1 LRDQVWRVFFIRT
14 RLQSTAP
21 KDATTMNQRART
33 TGLVAAFILAVAAFP
48 AMAAPAP
55 DATQMRAKISAYV
68 ENALATQGG
77 SRILFKVDTDALR
90 EAIVMDLRDEVFQ
103 IVHDGRIPFAGLALR
118 EGGVEVRI
126 ANASDRQKVANKL
139 IPTTQAPPPTQTAPT
154 VTVTD
159 SGDGLIRFMPTDSR
173 FAGRLD
179 ELLRQSIEMIAQ
191 RLRDSGIRLADA
203 QPDGA
208 DRIRV
213 LLPGVRD
220 PERVTAIFSK
230 RPHVAFRLVDVSM
243 PPAEALKGAPPPGSE
258 ILYHFKSSEP
268 YLILKE
274 IAMEGDD
281 IVDVSPGFDQRTNEP
296 IATFRFNGRGARRF
310 AHITE
315 ENIGKPFAIVADDK
329 VLAVP
334 VIREPI
340 RGGSGQIA
348 GNFTLEDANRVAM
361 LLRSGTL
368 PGRLSVVDRKLVEP
382 DANAAK

>member
-1 LRDQVWRVFFIRT
+1 LADILHRDGLPLPPEEV
-14 RLQSTAP
+14 
-21 KDATTMNQRART
+21 TTMNQRART
-33 TGLVAAFILAVAAFP
+33 TGFAVAFILAFAFP
-48 AMAAPAP
+48 ATAAPAP
-55 DATQMRAKISAYV
+55 DAAQMRAKISAYV

-126 ANASDRQKVANKL
+126 ANANDRQKVASKL
-139 IPTTQAPPPTQTAPT
+139 VPPTQVPPT
-154 VTVTD
+154 VTVAD
-159 SGDGLIRFMPTDSR
+159 SGDGLIRFMPTDTR
-173 FAGRLD
+173 FAGRLN
-179 ELLRQSIEMIAQ
+179 ELLQQSIEMIAQ

-203 QPDGA
+203 QPDEP

-220 PERVTAIFSK
+220 PERVAAIFSK
-230 RPHVAFRLVDVSM
+230 RAHVAFRMVDVSM
-243 PPAEALKGAPPPGSE
+243 TPAEALKGAPPPGSE
-258 ILYHFKSSEP
+258 ILYHFKSNEP
-268 YLILKE
+268 YLVLKE

-281 IVDVSPGFDQRTNEP
+281 IIDVSPGFDQRTDEP
-296 IATFRFNGRGARRF
+296 IATFRFNGLGARRF

-315 ENIGKPFAIVADDK
+315 ENIGKPFAVVADDK
-329 VLAVP
+329 VLSAP

-348 GNFTLEDANRVAM
+348 GNLTLEDANRVAM

-368 PGRLSVVDRKLVEP
+368 PGRLSVVDQKVVEP
-382 DANAAK
+382 EANAAK

>member
-1 LRDQVWRVFFIRT
+1 MH
-14 RLQSTAP
+14 A
-21 KDATTMNQRART
+21 RART
-33 TGLVAAFILAVAAFP
+33 TGLVVAFILAFAAIP
-48 AMAAPAP
+48 AIAAPAP
-55 DATQMRAKISAYV
+55 DAAQMRAKISAYV

-77 SRILFKVDTDALR
+77 SRILFKVDSDALR

-118 EGGVEVRI
+118 DGGVEVRI
-126 ANASDRQKVANKL
+126 ANTSDRQKVASKL
-139 IPTTQAPPPTQTAPT
+139 VPATQAPPT

-173 FAGRLD
+173 FAGRLN
-179 ELLRQSIEMIAQ
+179 ELLQQSIEMIAQ

-203 QPDGA
+203 QPDGT

-220 PERVTAIFSK
+220 PERVAAIFSK
-230 RPHVAFRLVDVSM
+230 RAHVAFRLVDVSM
-243 PPAEALKGAPPPGSE
+243 TPTEALKGAPPPGSE
-258 ILYHFKSSEP
+258 ILYHFKSNEP
-268 YLILKE
+268 YLVLKE

-281 IVDVSPGFDQRTNEP
+281 IIDVSPGFDQRTDEP
-296 IATFRFNGRGARRF
+296 IATFRFNGRGTRRF

-315 ENIGKPFAIVADDK
+315 ENIGKPFAVVADDK
-329 VLAVP
+329 VLSAP

-348 GNFTLEDANRVAM
+348 GNLTLEDANRVAM

-368 PGRLSVVDRKLVEP
+368 PGRLSVVDRQLVEP

>member
-1 LRDQVWRVFFIRT
+1 
-14 RLQSTAP
+14 
-21 KDATTMNQRART
+21 MNQRART
-33 TGLVAAFILAVAAFP
+33 TGLIVAFILAFAAIP
-48 AMAAPAP
+48 AIAAPAP
-55 DATQMRAKISAYV
+55 DAAQMRAKISAYV

-77 SRILFKVDTDALR
+77 SRIQFKVDTDALR

-118 EGGVEVRI
+118 DGGVEVRI
-126 ANASDRQKVANKL
+126 ANAGDRQKVVSKL
-139 IPTTQAPPPTQTAPT
+139 VPATQAPPT

-173 FAGRLD
+173 FAGRLS
-179 ELLRQSIEMIAQ
+179 ELVQQSIEMIAQ

-203 QPDGA
+203 QPDGT

-213 LLPGVRD
+213 LLPGVKD
-220 PERVTAIFSK
+220 PERVAAIFSE
-230 RPHVAFRLVDVSM
+230 RAHVAFRMVDVSM
-243 PPAEALKGAPPPGSE
+243 TPTEALKGALPPGSE
-258 ILYHFKSSEP
+258 ILYHFKSNEP
-268 YLILKE
+268 YLVLKE
-274 IAMEGDD
+274 VAMEGND
-281 IVDVSPGFDQRTNEP
+281 IIDVSPGFDQRTDEP
-296 IATFRFNGRGARRF
+296 IASFRFNGRGARRF

-329 VLAVP
+329 VLSAP

-348 GNFTLEDANRVAM
+348 GNLTLEDANRVAM

-368 PGRLSVVDRKLVEP
+368 PGRLSVVDRQLVEP

>member
-1 LRDQVWRVFFIRT
+1 LRDQVWQVFFITT

-21 KDATTMNQRART
+21 KDATTMNERART
-33 TGLVAAFILAVAAFP
+33 TGLVAAFILAFAAIP
-48 AMAAPAP
+48 AIAAPAP
-55 DATQMRAKISAYV
+55 DAAQMRAKISAYV

-77 SRILFKVDTDALR
+77 SRIVFKVDSDALR

-126 ANASDRQKVANKL
+126 ANANDRQKVVSKL
-139 IPTTQAPPPTQTAPT
+139 VPTMQAAPT

-159 SGDGLIRFMPTDSR
+159 SGDGLIRFVPTDSR
-173 FAGRLD
+173 FNGRLN
-179 ELLRQSIEMIAQ
+179 ELVQQSIQMIEQ
-191 RLRDSGIRLADA
+191 RLHDNGIRLTVAL
-203 QPDGA
+203 PDGS

-220 PERVTAIFSK
+220 PERVAAIFSK
-230 RPHVAFRLVDVSM
+230 RAHVAFRLIDESM
-243 PPAEALKGAPPPGSE
+243 TPTEALKGAPPPGSE
-258 ILYHFKSSEP
+258 ILYHFKSNEP
-268 YLILKE
+268 YLVLKE

-281 IVDVSPGFDQRTNEP
+281 IIDVSPGFDQRTDEP

-329 VLAVP
+329 VLSAP

-348 GNFTLEDANRVAM
+348 GNLTLEDANRVAM

-368 PGRLSVVDRKLVEP
+368 PGRLTVVDRQLVEP

>member
-1 LRDQVWRVFFIRT
+1 
-14 RLQSTAP
+14 
-21 KDATTMNQRART
+21 MNQRART
-33 TGLVAAFILAVAAFP
+33 TGFAVAFILAFAFP
-48 AMAAPAP
+48 ATAAPAP
-55 DATQMRAKISAYV
+55 DAAQELVRMRAKISAYV

-77 SRILFKVDTDALR
+77 SRIVFKVDSDALR

-118 EGGVEVRI
+118 DGGVEVRI
-126 ANASDRQKVANKL
+126 ANASDRQKLASKL
-139 IPTTQAPPPTQTAPT
+139 VPPTQAAPT

-173 FAGRLD
+173 FAGRLN
-179 ELLRQSIEMIAQ
+179 ELLQQSIEMIAQ

-203 QPDGA
+203 QPDEP

-220 PERVTAIFSK
+220 SERVAAIFSK
-230 RPHVAFRLVDVSM
+230 RAHVAFRMVDVSM
-243 PPAEALKGAPPPGSE
+243 TPAEALKSAPPPGSE
-258 ILYHFKSSEP
+258 ILYHFKSNEP
-268 YLILKE
+268 YLVLKE

-281 IVDVSPGFDQRTNEP
+281 IIDVSPGFDQRTDEP

-329 VLAVP
+329 VLSAP

-348 GNFTLEDANRVAM
+348 GNLTLEDANRVAM

-368 PGRLSVVDRKLVEP
+368 PGHLSVVDQQLVEP

>member
-1 LRDQVWRVFFIRT
+1 M
-14 RLQSTAP
+14 
-21 KDATTMNQRART
+21 KERART
-33 TGLVAAFILAVAAFP
+33 TRLIVAFILAFAFP
-48 AMAAPAP
+48 AAAAPAP
-55 DATQMRAKISAYV
+55 DAAQMRAKISAYV

-77 SRILFKVDTDALR
+77 SRILFKVDSDALR

-126 ANASDRQKVANKL
+126 ANANDRQKVVSKL
-139 IPTTQAPPPTQTAPT
+139 VPATQASPT
-154 VTVTD
+154 VTVAD
-159 SGDGLIRFMPTDSR
+159 SGDGLIRFTPTDSR
-173 FAGRLD
+173 FAGRLN
-179 ELLRQSIEMIAQ
+179 ELVQQSIEMIAQ

-220 PERVTAIFSK
+220 PERVAAIFSK
-230 RPHVAFRLVDVSM
+230 RAHVVFRLVDESM
-243 PPAEALKGAPPPGSE
+243 TPAEALKGVPPPASE
-258 ILYHFKSSEP
+258 ILYYFKSNEP
-268 YLILKE
+268 YLVLKE
-274 IAMEGDD
+274 VAMEGDD
-281 IVDVSPGFDQRTNEP
+281 IISVAPGFDQNNDQP
-296 IATFRFNGRGARRF
+296 IATFRFNGRGTRRF

-329 VLAVP
+329 VLSAP

-340 RGGSGQIA
+340 RGGTGQIA

-368 PGRLSVVDRKLVEP
+368 PGRLSVVDQQLVEP
-382 DANAAK
+382 DVNAGK